1 MGNFVVT
8 SNGGETNTLSQSQV
22 NEERRCL
29 VKKCREELA
38 AHISKTDFIGISML
52 IADFSKEERT
62 GITIEPLKVRL
73 VTKQSDVYTWV
84 YTAEVAHLFSKN
96 LSDHGMMAYKELCR
110 EVGQSFHAVTFAKA
124 ATSAEHLSLGLY
136 RVSTY
141 PPASNV
147 PAETG
152 AMTHGDL
159 VAHTTCQLYLTE
171 ESLKVETASRECLQ
185 KELESLN
192 VEYEH
197 LAQQFRQQTEKAS
210 QSESMLY
217 KCLEVINQMASL
229 AEEVQQ
235 DYRSTA
241 DSSVFPK

>member
-8 SNGGETNTLSQSQV
+8 SNGRETNTLSQSQV

-29 VKKCREELA
+29 
-38 AHISKTDFIGISML
+38 
-52 IADFSKEERT
+52 RT

-84 YTAEVAHLFSKN
+84 IRP
-96 LSDHGMMAYKELCR
+96 SDHGMMAYKELCR

-152 AMTHGDL
+152 AMTHEDL

-185 KELESLN
+185 KELESLS